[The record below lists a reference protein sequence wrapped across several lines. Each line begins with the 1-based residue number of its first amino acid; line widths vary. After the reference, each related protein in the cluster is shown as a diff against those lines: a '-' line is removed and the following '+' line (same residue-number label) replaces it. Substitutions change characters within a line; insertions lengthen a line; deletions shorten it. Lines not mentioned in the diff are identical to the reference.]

1 MDIEQVKTYSRAFM
15 LVECVSRPQ
24 RSPTDFRSADLA
36 RISDFS
42 RRLDAFY
49 TCKSSI

>member
-36 RISDFS
+36 RISN
-42 RRLDAFY
+42 L
-49 TCKSSI
+49 TLTLTLTTN